1 MIEVIMETMRDRIR
15 KISRYYSKKNQLRQ
29 AIQEIDELRIEL
41 KSAGNPFGYEDL
53 VSLPDN
59 TWSECADVIIMIAQL
74 AMQHGKEEEVQR
86 QIEYKVDRQLNRI
99 AAEQGGWKARVMRTF
114 LGGQNER
121 IRENSGRNIAVQ
133 KR

>member
-29 AIQEIDELRIEL
+29 AIQEIDELRREL

-86 QIEYKVDRQLNRI
+86 QNR
-99 AAEQGGWKARVMRTF
+99 EDGK
-114 LGGQNER
+114 
-121 IRENSGRNIAVQ
+121 RES
-133 KR
+133 